1 MLILRVVTKLKVGG
15 VERGL
20 LEEVSIIEKSA
31 EFNYIIFVIEGT
43 NKDFFNGFDVSYHNS
58 SKELITNFNPDR
70 INVLLC
76 NKKIINIIFLIRELN
91 LLISSLDVSYIIS
104 SLWKSNIISIIVRV
118 LKNKKIKLI
127 SFFHSSSYAH
137 YIDRL
142 VSKSAFLVSDKCIY
156 DSLSTKMIYKKT
168 DVTVTDVIP
177 FVFKDNLCC
186 NDIINNSNPYSF
198 VFIGRLHSVK
208 NISHAI
214 NIIYEIKSRGLNP
227 KFDIYGPDEG
237 EFSLLLELVN
247 RLDLS
252 KNVSFKGVL
261 ENADFNKI
269 LSNYDFLL
277 QTSLREGMASS
288 VIEGMQRGLIPVV
301 TPVGQIIN
309 YCESGRN
316 SIIIGNDINEVVNN
330 IVSLYKD
337 NRLNEV
343 KFNAIKTVTDMPC
356 FNDRYSNFLSL
367 L

>member
-20 LEEVSIIEKSA
+20 LEEVSIIKKSA
-31 EFNYIIFVIEGT
+31 EFNYIIFVIEGI
-43 NKDFFNGFDVSYHNS
+43 NKDFFNEFDVVYHTS
-58 SKELITNFNPDR
+58 SKDLITNFNPDK
-70 INVLLC
+70 INVLFC
-76 NKKIINIIFLIRELN
+76 NKKIVNIIFLIRELN
-91 LLISSLDVSYIIS
+91 LLISSLDVIYIIS
-104 SLWKSNIISIIVRV
+104 SLWKSNLISIIVRF

-137 YIDRL
+137 YIDR
-142 VSKSAFLVSDKCIY
+142 VISKFAFFVSDKCIY
-156 DSLSTKMIYKKT
+156 DSFSTKVIYEKT
-168 DVTVTDVIP
+168 DVTVTDIIP
-177 FVFKDNLCC
+177 FVFKDDLYFDGNLKS
-186 NDIINNSNPYSF
+186 SNPYSF

-237 EFSLLLELVN
+237 EFSFLLELVN

-261 ENADFNKI
+261 DSADFNKI
-269 LSNYDFLL
+269 LLDYDFLL

-301 TPVGQIIN
+301 TPVGQIVN
-309 YCESGRN
+309 YCESGQN
-316 SIIIGNDINEVVNN
+316 SIIIGDDINEVVKD
-330 IVSLYKD
+330 IVRLYKD

-343 KFNAIKTVTDMPC
+343 KFNAMKTVTDMPC